1 MECDWLQPLG
11 ISISGVKQRHGQTP
25 LVMAACISQRKSPGL
40 CIQGHSRVRGLDAS
54 AALGAQPM
62 AAKVVCN

>member
-1 MECDWLQPLG
+1 MECDWLQPFG
-11 ISISGVKQRHGQTP
+11 ISISDVKRHGQTP

-40 CIQGHSRVRGLDAS
+40 CIQGHSRVRGLGAS
-54 AALGAQPM
+54 AAPGAQPT